1 MADQVNSNANSNK
14 TILVCEDDVFY
25 ANIYKTRL
33 SAAGYQVESANNGD
47 DAIKM
52 IARRKPDLL
61 LLDLIMP
68 TKDGFQVLEELRKN
82 PTTKDLKI
90 IVFSNLGQEEDIK
103 RAKNF
108 NVLNYFVK
116 TDISISEL
124 VKVVADALA
133 S

>member
-1 MADQVNSNANSNK
+1 MDGQIDSSQNSNK

-25 ANIYKTRL
+25 SNIYKTRL

-47 DAIKM
+47 DALKM
-52 IARRKPDLL
+52 IARKKPDLL

-82 PTTKDLKI
+82 ASTKDLKI

-103 RAKNF
+103 RAKSY

-124 VKVVADALA
+124 VKVVAEAL
-133 S
+133 SH

>member
-1 MADQVNSNANSNK
+1 MQVVTTTAAPNSTK

-25 ANIYKTRL
+25 SNIYKTRL
-33 SAAGYQVESANNGD
+33 SAAGYQVETANNGD
-47 DAIKM
+47 DAIKS
-52 IARRKPDLL
+52 IARKRPDLL

-68 TKDGFQVLEELRKN
+68 TKDGFQVLEELRAN
-82 PTTKDLKI
+82 ASTKDLKI

-103 RAKNF
+103 KAKSF

-124 VKVVADALA
+124 VKVVEEALK
-133 S
+133 